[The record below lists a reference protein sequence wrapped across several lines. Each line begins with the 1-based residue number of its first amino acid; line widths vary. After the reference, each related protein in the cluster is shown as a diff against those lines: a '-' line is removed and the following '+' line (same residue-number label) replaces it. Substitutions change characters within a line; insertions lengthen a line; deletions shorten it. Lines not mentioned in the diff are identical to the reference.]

1 MLGQPGQSG
10 VRRFGHLA
18 LALLAALLLAA
29 GLVQPSAAQTQPLAL
44 SSASPITA
52 APASTA
58 TTATDSSTGPRFPQL
73 TGRVVDAANVIPADA
88 EARLDSQL
96 AGLEAQSRRQLVV
109 VTLAS
114 LNGYEISD
122 YGYQLGRAW
131 GIGSK
136 DKNDGA
142 LLIVAPN
149 ERKLRIEVGY
159 GLEPVLT
166 DGLSSL
172 IISQQIVPKFKA
184 GDMPGGIEAGADA
197 IIAQLGLPAEEARRI
212 AQQAQTAQTEVNGGD
227 LMGLVFFGF
236 IFLFVFVIPILRSFL
251 GFRRKRYGTGGLGSV
266 ILWNVVDGISR
277 GSSSSG
283 GGGFGGGFS
292 GGGGSFGGG
301 GASGSW

>member
-1 MLGQPGQSG
+1 MKA
-10 VRRFGHLA
+10 A
-18 LALLAALLLAA
+18 LAFLLAAAA
-29 GLVQPSAAQTQPLAL
+29 FLTGASPAAAQDF
-44 SSASPITA
+44 
-52 APASTA
+52 PA
-58 TTATDSSTGPRFPQL
+58 L
-73 TGRVVDAANVIPADA
+73 TGRVVDGANVIPADV
-88 EARLDSQL
+88 EARLVQKL
-96 AGLEAQSRRQLVV
+96 AMLETQTQRQVV
-109 VTLAS
+109 VATLPS
-114 LNGYEISD
+114 LQGYEISD
-122 YGYQLGRAW
+122 YGYQLGRKW
-131 GIGSK
+131 GLG
-136 DKNDGA
+136 DKQRNDGA
-142 LLIVAPN
+142 LLVVAPN
-149 ERKLRIEVGY
+149 ERKVRIEVGY

-172 IISQQIVPKFKA
+172 IISQQIVPRFKA

-197 IIAQLGLPAEEARRI
+197 IIAQLGLPPEEAQRI

-251 GFRRKRYGTGGLGSV
+251 GLRRKRYGTGGLGSV